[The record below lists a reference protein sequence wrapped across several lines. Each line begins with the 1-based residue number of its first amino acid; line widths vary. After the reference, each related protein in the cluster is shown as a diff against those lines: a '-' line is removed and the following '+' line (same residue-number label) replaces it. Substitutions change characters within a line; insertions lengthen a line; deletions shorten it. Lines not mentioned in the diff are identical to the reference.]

1 MLTWRHEISTP
12 TILQKENS
20 QRVVSFKTNFVR
32 IISAEIIQYY
42 RSTIFFLQ
50 VERYKKD
57 RYKKRR
63 GNSFHFLYLIRVN
76 LIRTF
81 IGRKRSIQKY
91 VFEGKAE
98 KVYFVTTSILNHW
111 WIFSSIWQEKFPK
124 IIHTVFMYS
133 CKLFVD

>member
-42 RSTIFFLQ
+42 RSAIFFLQ

-57 RYKKRR
+57 RYKTKEKKRKQF
-63 GNSFHFLYLIRVN
+63 SF
-76 LIRTF
+76 F
-81 IGRKRSIQKY
+81 IFDLCSFDQNFYRKK
-91 VFEGKAE
+91 
-98 KVYFVTTSILNHW
+98 KVYTEICFWGKSRKSLFCYN
-111 WIFSSIWQEKFPK
+111 FYFEPLMNFFFNLAGK
-124 IIHTVFMYS
+124 ISQNNSHCIHVFM
-133 CKLFVD
+133 